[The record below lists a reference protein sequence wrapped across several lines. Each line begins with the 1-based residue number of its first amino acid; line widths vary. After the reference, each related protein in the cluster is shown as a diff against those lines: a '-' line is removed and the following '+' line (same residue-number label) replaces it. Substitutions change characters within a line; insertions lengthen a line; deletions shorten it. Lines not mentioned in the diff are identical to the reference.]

1 MKIQKKHKI
10 YIGVAVALIV
20 AYLIYRAWKAK
31 KENVPAVQPS
41 NFNTQAPTQTVVNNT
56 PVTIDNN
63 TILKRGSENDRV
75 QWVQYYFNKYVK
87 DKKGM
92 ARLDED
98 GVFGEK
104 TEKAVK
110 ATLGK
115 TSTTWTEYKDFVDNN
130 FKNN

>member
-10 YIGVAVALIV
+10 YIGVVVALVV

-31 KENVPAVQPS
+31 KENAPVTPPT
-41 NFNTQAPTQTVVNNT
+41 NFNTQTPTQTVVNNT

-63 TILKRGSENDRV
+63 TILKRGSRNDRV

-92 ARLDED
+92 VRLDDD
-98 GVFGEK
+98 GIFGEK

-115 TSTTWTEYKDFVDNN
+115 TTTTWTE
-130 FKNN
+130 FKNHVDTKFKN